1 MTTNLM
7 RTKTR
12 YVPVLAGALVG
23 LALAT
28 LVSVLLYYVEAKARL
43 EAEGRARTV
52 LAEARDQVDR
62 RLETALAVPET
73 LAAVIA
79 ARESIDHA
87 TFDAVAARLV
97 RANPSIRN
105 VALAPD
111 GVITAVHPLRGNER
125 ALGLRYAD
133 VPEQNSGVLEAI
145 ATRRTVIAG
154 PVQLVQGGTGLL
166 SRTPVFLRDA
176 EGHDSRYWGIVA
188 LAVDTDQLFTD
199 IAHIAD
205 STGFDIAVR
214 RSDPGAAPGKVF
226 AGDADVF
233 ADEPVSTYY
242 PLPGGG
248 RWELGAL
255 PAAGWSA
262 ASAAPQPARVL
273 LYVLA
278 ALLGW
283 GAYRVVASRDRNQLL
298 AHRDP
303 LTGLSNRASFERR
316 LQLMLHAKPRSCAL
330 VLIDLDG
337 FKPINDTLGHRAGD
351 QVLQAVAGR
360 LTHLSRGGDDV
371 YRLGGDE
378 FAFLLQDVRADHDM
392 LRFAERAIA
401 RIAEPIPLDGGRAVA
416 AAASAGI
423 ALFPMVG
430 YAERTTDV
438 FDRADRALYGSKA
451 QGGNRVQAEPPIE
464 HWPPV
469 A

>member
-1 MTTNLM
+1 MTTKLTP
-7 RTKTR
+7 TKSR
-12 YVPVLAGALVG
+12 YIPVLAGVLVG
-23 LALAT
+23 LALT
-28 LVSVLLYYVEAKARL
+28 VLVAVLLYYVDAKARL
-43 EAEGRARTV
+43 EAEGRAQVV
-52 LAEARDQVDR
+52 LGEANEQVDR

-79 ARESIDHA
+79 ARETIDHA

-111 GVITAVHPLRGNER
+111 GVITAVHPLHGNER

-133 VPEQNSGVLEAI
+133 LPEQNAGVLEAI

-154 PVQLVQGGTGLL
+154 PIPLVQGGTGLL

-176 EGHDSRYWGIVA
+176 QGQDSRYWGIVA
-188 LAVDTDQLFTD
+188 LAVDTDQLFAD
-199 IAHIAD
+199 IQQIA
-205 STGFDIAVR
+205 SHTGFDIAVR
-214 RSDPGAAPGKVF
+214 RSDPGSAPGKVF
-226 AGDADVF
+226 AGNAEVF
-233 ADEPVSTYY
+233 AAAPVSAYY

-248 RWELGAL
+248 RWELGAV

-262 ASAAPQPARVL
+262 ATGTPMAARAL
-273 LYVLA
+273 LYILA

-283 GAYRVVASRDRNQLL
+283 GAYRVVASRNRNELL
-298 AHRDP
+298 AHCDP
-303 LTGLSNRASFERR
+303 LTGLSNRTSFERR
-316 LQLMLHAKPRSCAL
+316 LPLMLHAKPRSCAL

-351 QVLQAVAGR
+351 QVLQAVAAR
-360 LTHLSRGGDDV
+360 LKQLTRGGDDV

-378 FAFLLQDVRADHDM
+378 FAILLQDVRADHDM
-392 LRFAERAIA
+392 LRFAERAVA
-401 RIAEPIPLDGGRAVA
+401 RIAEPIPLDGGRTVA

-451 QGGNRVQAEPPIE
+451 QGGNRVQGEPPIE